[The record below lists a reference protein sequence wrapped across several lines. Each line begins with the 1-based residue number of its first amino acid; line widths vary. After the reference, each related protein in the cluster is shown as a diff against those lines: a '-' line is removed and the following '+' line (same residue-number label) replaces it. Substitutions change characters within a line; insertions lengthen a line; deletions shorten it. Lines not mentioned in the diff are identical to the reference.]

1 MDQRAVTQAAEL
13 LVAARRTGR
22 LLDALPDACK
32 PQTLED
38 AHAIQDAT
46 LAALGETVAGWK
58 AAIVDGRVV
67 RGAIVASRVFESGAR
82 VAAATMPLLGIEAEI
97 AFRFERDL
105 PAGKHS
111 YEDVAAA
118 VSAFAA
124 IEIVDSRFRSHT
136 AVSAQE
142 RNADFVTNGGFVRG
156 PSAAAWRSLDLVNIS
171 CDADDRRRGDR
182 ETQRRPRG
190 GRSAAARG
198 RAGERSA
205 GRHQGRA
212 VHYHR
217 HLHRHDVREGGAD
230 GGRGVRG
237 VWGGGGGVRV
247 DCPVQSS
254 RPNPFL
260 SCAVIPR

>member
-1 MDQRAVTQAAEL
+1 MDQRAVAQAAEL
-13 LVAARRTGR
+13 FVAARRTGK

-38 AHAIQDAT
+38 AFAIQDAT
-46 LAALGETVAGWK
+46 LAVLGETVAGFK

-67 RGAIVASRVFESGAR
+67 RSAIMGSRVFESGAR
-82 VAAATMPLLGIEAEI
+82 VKAATMPLLGIEAEI

-111 YEDVAAA
+111 YADVAAA

-156 PSAAAWRSLDLVNIS
+156 ATVAAWRKLDLTNI
-171 CDADDRRRGDR
+171 AVMLTIGGEEIVKRNGGHATGD
-182 ETQRRPRG
+182 PLLPAVALANDLPG
-190 GRSAAARG
+190 GIKAGQFVTTGTYTGLTFAKPGQTAVAAF
-198 RAGERSA
+198 AGF
-205 GRHQGRA
+205 GA
-212 VHYHR
+212 VE
-217 HLHRHDVREGGAD
+217 VGF
-230 GGRGVRG
+230 V
-237 VWGGGGGVRV
+237 
-247 DCPVQSS
+247 
-254 RPNPFL
+254 
-260 SCAVIPR
+260 

>member
-1 MDQRAVTQAAEL
+1 MDPRAVAQAAEL

-22 LLDALPDACK
+22 LIDALPPSCK

-38 AHAIQDAT
+38 ALAIQDAT

-58 AAIVDGRVV
+58 VSVVDGRVV
-67 RGAIVASRVFESGAR
+67 RAPIMASRVFESGAR

-105 PAGKHS
+105 PPGKYS

-124 IEIVDSRFRSHT
+124 IEIVDSRFRDHT

-156 PSAAAWRSLDLVNIS
+156 PSAAGWRKLDLANIPVTLTVGAEVIVKRNGGHAAGDPLKPAVALVN
-171 CDADDRRRGDR
+171 DL
-182 ETQRRPRG
+182 PG
-190 GRSAAARG
+190 GIKVGQFVTTGTYTGLTFTKPGQTVLAKFA
-198 RAGERSA
+198 
-205 GRHQGRA
+205 
-212 VHYHR
+212 
-217 HLHRHDVREGGAD
+217 
-230 GGRGVRG
+230 GVRK
-237 VWGGGGGVRV
+237 V
-247 DCPVQSS
+247 
-254 RPNPFL
+254 
-260 SCAVIPR
+260 AVGFI